1 MKSIEE
7 LKQDFVDGKIEK
19 GLYTSLNEKGNLVIV
34 EVYND
39 RFTVTTKQTN
49 DWYRVEE
56 YLYDNDE
63 WVYSESYER

>member
-1 MKSIEE
+1 MKSVEE
-7 LKQDFVDGKIEK
+7 IKQDFLAGKIEK

-49 DWYRVEE
+49 GWYRVEE
-56 YLYDNDE
+56 YLYDNDV
-63 WVYSESYER
+63 WVYSESYEK